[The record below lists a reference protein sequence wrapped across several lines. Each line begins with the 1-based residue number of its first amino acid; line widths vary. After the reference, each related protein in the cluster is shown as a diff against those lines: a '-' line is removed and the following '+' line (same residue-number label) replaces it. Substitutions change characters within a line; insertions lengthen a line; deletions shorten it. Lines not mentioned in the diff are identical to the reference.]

1 MPPASPEPATEA
13 TATASAESP
22 ADGPATVLTA
32 DSGLVF
38 GTPQPVLRQY
48 VDRYIGYWER
58 AREPLIRRE
67 VAGAFVVVVLGWGAP
82 MDVTDPLDADRG
94 VRRTASFA
102 AGVYD
107 RYVTTHL
114 PAGLG
119 QGVELMLS
127 PLVAGRLLGLPGGEL
142 GNRSVNVDQLPGGWL
157 GRLRDRLAEAPDW
170 PARFALLDRAIGA
183 RLAATADPDPR
194 LDRAWQRLADTHGR
208 VSIGQLA
215 AEVGWSRRHLAT
227 VFQREIGLAP
237 KTAARVLRFQRA
249 YADGGVGSG
258 AGGGSGDG
266 GGGSNGGGGAHGGGG
281 LADGGWADGGWADG
295 GWADGGWADGGWAD
309 GGWAAVAARCG
320 YYDQAHLIR
329 DFREFAG
336 ATPTEF
342 AGFAPKPVAG
352 PCEPV

>member
-1 MPPASPEPATEA
+1 MPPASPEP
-13 TATASAESP
+13 TAEVDPSAQSP
-22 ADGPATVLTA
+22 ADGSATVLTA

-38 GTPQPVLRQY
+38 GTPRPVLRPY

-67 VAGAFVVVVLGWGAP
+67 VAGAFVVVILGWGAP
-82 MDVTDPLDADRG
+82 MDITDPLAADRG
-94 VRRTASFA
+94 VRQAASFA

-142 GNRSVNVDQLPGGWL
+142 GNRSVDLDQLPGGWL
-157 GRLRDRLAEAPDW
+157 GRLRDRLAEAPGW

-183 RLAATADPDPR
+183 RLAGTAEPDPR
-194 LDRAWQRLADTHGR
+194 LDWAWQRLADTHGR
-208 VSIGQLA
+208 VGIGQLA
-215 AEVGWSRRHLAT
+215 AEVGWSRRHFAT

-237 KTAARVLRFQRA
+237 KMAARVLRFQRA
-249 YADGGVGSG
+249 YADGGIGSG
-258 AGGGSGDG
+258 GGGGSGDV
-266 GGGSNGGGGAHGGGG
+266 GGSNGGGS
-281 LADGGWADGGWADG
+281 
-295 GWADGGWADGGWAD
+295 ADGGWAD

-352 PCEPV
+352 PCEPA